1 MLNVPGLGDSP
12 IREAALTTADYAK
25 KILLAPNLQRGTNA
39 QVFFDFS
46 GEWRSESKFSEAE
59 KLLPRFYG
67 NATFFLLIFT

>member
-1 MLNVPGLGDSP
+1 M
-12 IREAALTTADYAK
+12 
-25 KILLAPNLQRGTNA
+25 GTNA

-67 NATFFLLIFT
+67 NATFFCLFSPDYLQMFTANTQKHPALYIAKAIQL